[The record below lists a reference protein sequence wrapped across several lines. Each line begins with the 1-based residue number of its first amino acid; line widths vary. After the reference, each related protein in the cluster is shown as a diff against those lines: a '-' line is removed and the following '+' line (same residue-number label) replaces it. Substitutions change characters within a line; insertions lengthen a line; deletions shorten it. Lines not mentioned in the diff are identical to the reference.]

1 MVYTHLSLSERNLI
15 QHFFNDEKLSISEI
29 AKKINRSKSTISR
42 ELKRNTFDHFYD
54 AEIAS
59 NKAFCRHRNKYFF
72 HNLKYEDFS
81 KLFLRYYDKRYHGV
95 NATYHKIQVEHPNI
109 TIPSLRQ
116 VFNLI
121 NNWKWVIK
129 PYDRLRHFKKNG
141 PKRTVGIFSKFKDKY
156 VLPI

>member
-1 MVYTHLSLSERNLI
+1 MEYTHLSISERNLI

-54 AEIAS
+54 ADIAS
-59 NKAFCRHRNKYFF
+59 KKAFCRHRNKYFF
-72 HNLKYEDFS
+72 HNLKYEEFS
-81 KLFLRYYDKRYHGV
+81 KLFLRYYNKRYHGV

-109 TIPSLRQ
+109 TMPSVRQ

-121 NNWKWVIK
+121 NN
-129 PYDRLRHFKKNG
+129 
-141 PKRTVGIFSKFKDKY
+141 
-156 VLPI
+156 